1 MPIKVLIVDDHKL
14 IRDALEDL
22 FADTDDISV
31 VGQCADGSEVTPAV
45 ARLQP
50 DVVLMDLRMPVMDGL
65 TATAE
70 VLAAHPTV
78 RVIVLTGAL
87 TPSTAMEARAI
98 GAAGYLLKEE
108 DPARLPEHVR
118 TVAAG
123 GLAWSPVAAD
133 VCENGWDA
141 VANGAT
147 DAAPSPYVDES
158 PTQFR

>member
-14 IRDALEDL
+14 IRDALDDL
-22 FADTDDISV
+22 FADTDDIAV
-31 VGQCADGSEVTPAV
+31 VGQCADGSEVTAAV

-50 DVVLMDLRMPVMDGL
+50 DVVLMDLRMPGMDGL

-70 VLAAHPTV
+70 VLAAHPAV

-98 GAAGYLLKEE
+98 GAAGYLLKED
-108 DPARLPEHVR
+108 DPSRLPEHVR

-123 GLAWSPVAAD
+123 GAAWSPVAAG
-133 VCENGWDA
+133 VCENGWEA
-141 VANGAT
+141 VENGT
-147 DAAPSPYVDES
+147 SGDVPSSYRDES
-158 PTQFR
+158 PSQFR